1 MVVVAAT
8 NRPQELDDA
17 ALRRFTKRVY
27 VRMPDVDTRTKLVTN
42 LLAKQGSP
50 LTSKEI
56 TRIVTLTEGY
66 TCSDISNL
74 ARDAALAPV
83 REFST
88 NQLATVQAKDIRNI
102 QLQDFVKSSERVRK
116 SLSKEGLNSFEKW
129 NDAFGDVS

>member
-1 MVVVAAT
+1 MRRIKTEFLLQFEGMTTGANERVVVVAAT

-27 VRMPDVDTRTKLVTN
+27 VRMPDVDTRTKLLTN

-50 LTSKEI
+50 LTNKEI
-56 TRIVTLTEGY
+56 TRIVALTEGY

-83 REFST
+83 REFT
-88 NQLATVQAKDIRNI
+88 TTQLATVQPKDIRNI
-102 QLQDFVKSSERVRK
+102 QLQVTP
-116 SLSKEGLNSFEKW
+116 
-129 NDAFGDVS
+129 